1 MPIPILMSGLPG
13 RMAMAVAEQAVKA
26 SDIDLMG
33 VSLSADK
40 GQCSVLDSDMT
51 LVSASEPEEFLKV
64 WSANEGAIVVDY
76 THPSAVEGNVEF
88 YTEHGIPFVLG
99 TTGGDYQ
106 KIESMVV
113 DSKTPAV
120 IAPNMALPI
129 VALTAMLEWAGQE
142 FPGVFGDYD
151 LKVRESH
158 QKGKADTSGTA
169 KDLIARFQQLGA
181 NFSMDQLS
189 MCRDPEV
196 QRSEVGIPEEHIM
209 GHAYHTYD
217 LHSQDKT
224 AHFALSHNI
233 LGRSI
238 YAMGTLDAVRFL
250 RARLD
255 EPVTKSFNMIDVLK
269 NLQGQ

>member
-1 MPIPILMSGLPG
+1 MSIPVLMSGLPG
-13 RMAMAVAEQAVKA
+13 RMAMAVAEQAAKA
-26 SDIDLMG
+26 SDIELLD
-33 VSLSADK
+33 VSLSAEK
-40 GQCSVLDSDMT
+40 GQCSVLGTDMA
-51 LVSASEPEEFLKV
+51 LVSPTDPDDFLKV
-64 WSANEGAIVVDY
+64 FAANEGAVVVDY

-88 YTEHGIPFVLG
+88 YTQHGIPFVLG

-106 KIESMVV
+106 KVESMVIH
-113 DSKTPAV
+113 SKTPAV

-151 LKVRESH
+151 LTVRESH

-169 KDLIARFQQLGA
+169 KDLIARFQTLGA
-181 NFSMDQLS
+181 HFSMDQLS
-189 MCRDPEV
+189 MCRDPET
-196 QRSEVGIPEEHIM
+196 QRTEVGIPEEHIM

-217 LHSQDKT
+217 LHSEDKT
-224 AHFALSHNI
+224 AHFGFSHNI

-250 RARLD
+250 SARLKK
-255 EPVTKSFNMIDVLK
+255 PVFHSYNMIDVLK
-269 NLQGQ
+269 NLQGP